1 MSDLLLHCPFASEL
15 WDMVF
20 GLFGVHSMMPKDVVD
35 LLVCCQGRLG
45 RHRNSVNWKVIPLC
59 NVMHLA

>member
-1 MSDLLLHCPFASEL
+1 
-15 WDMVF
+15 MVF
-20 GLFGVHSMMPKDVVD
+20 GLFGVHLRMPKDVVD

-45 RHRNSVNWKVIPLC
+45 RHGNSVNWKVIPLC